1 MNAPFLART
10 GTRDPFSAFLSDL
23 DSEDVAR
30 SVASD
35 LSYPLERIHNGGV
48 RYAVQSLAVSPSP
61 SILLVDLSESTDPLE
76 DVNALAE
83 VCEPGT
89 MVIACG
95 VINDV
100 RFYRELI
107 ASGIQDYLLKPFTD
121 EQLHQSIMD
130 AQAAALGQRA
140 AEAVDDSP
148 HTLTAVIGVRGGVG
162 ASSIAVST
170 AWLLAEGRKRPT
182 SLLDLDVHFGT
193 AALSLDLEPGRGLT
207 DAIEN
212 PSRID
217 GLFIERALVRATERL
232 GVLSAEAPIS
242 QPLTGD
248 GSAFLQ
254 LVDEL
259 RAATSFTLLDLPR
272 HMLVQHPSMLHDV
285 AYVVVVTEL
294 TLAATRDTIRL
305 LSWLK
310 ANSPASRVILV
321 ANKVPAAGS
330 EEIARKEF
338 ESSIEHK
345 LDVVLPYDAKM
356 AAQAAKLGKPLAEV
370 SKATKVGLA
379 LEQIVA
385 LIAGDE
391 PKAVKGGS
399 SLLGRMKDVRA
410 LLPRKKAE

>member
-1 MNAPFLART
+1 MRM
-10 GTRDPFSAFLSDL
+10 
-23 DSEDVAR
+23 
-30 SVASD
+30 
-35 LSYPLERIHNGGV
+35 
-48 RYAVQSLAVSPSP
+48 RYAVA
-61 SILLVDLSESTDPLE
+61 
-76 DVNALAE
+76 
-83 VCEPGT
+83 
-89 MVIACG
+89 M
-95 VINDV
+95 
-100 RFYRELI
+100 
-107 ASGIQDYLLKPFTD
+107 
-121 EQLHQSIMD
+121 
-130 AQAAALGQRA
+130 
-140 AEAVDDSP
+140 
-148 HTLTAVIGVRGGVG
+148 TAVIGVRGGVG
-162 ASSIAVST
+162 ASSITVST
-170 AWLLAEGRKRPT
+170 AWLLAESRKRAT

-259 RAATSFTLLDLPR
+259 RSATSFTLLDLPR

-285 AYVVVVTEL
+285 ANVVVVTEL

-310 ANSPASRVILV
+310 ANSPGSRVILV
-321 ANKVPAAGS
+321 ANKVPAAGT

-345 LDVVLPYDAKM
+345 LDVVLPYDLKV
-356 AAQAAKLGKPLAEV
+356 AAQAAKMGKPLAEV
-370 SKATKVGLA
+370 SKGTKIGLA

-391 PKAVKGGS
+391 PKAVRGGN
-399 SLLGRMKDVRA
+399 SLLGRIKDVRG